1 MHLPTLTAA
10 LLLPFLVMA
19 QDSTTTSTST
29 MTKTITVLQVVATE
43 TMTYHNATST
53 YASVG
58 TTSAYKTT
66 AVLVSGTGA
75 SSISSS
81 PSIPANYM
89 GAASSLSSRHVG
101 GAALVAMAIAAIL

>member
-19 QDSTTTSTST
+19 DSTTTSTST

-58 TTSAYKTT
+58 TTSAYKPT
-66 AVLVSGTGA
+66 ADLAGTGTGA
-75 SSISSS
+75 SSSSSS

-101 GAALVAMAIAAIL
+101 GAALVAMAIAAML

>member
-66 AVLVSGTGA
+66 AVLASGTGA
-75 SSISSS
+75 SISSS
-81 PSIPANYM
+81 PTIPANYM
-89 GAASSLSSRHVG
+89 GAASTLSSRHIG